1 MDRYGIIGYPLGH
14 SKSPAAFKAAYG
26 GRWPFDLI
34 EGTDFEQLWELFLSR
49 YKAANITAPFKEIAY
64 AKVDIKNPEIEMIR
78 ATNLVI
84 NTPDGVTAYNS
95 DYRGVKQCIIDAGFK
110 AGDTA
115 LVVGAGGA
123 GKAAAAAA
131 KSLGLETAVTNRT
144 MRKAAAMAEFMGLE
158 LLPWEDSQSV
168 DLLIYTVPGPIDGVE
183 RFGSKAVLEA
193 CYAKPTF
200 TREGLAAQGRA
211 YIDGKQWHYQQA
223 IAGYGLM
230 TGEKPDTQATREVYN
245 F

>member
-1 MDRYGIIGYPLGH
+1 MDKFGIIGYPLGH
-14 SKSPAAFKAAYG
+14 SKSPAAFKAAYA
-26 GRWPFDLI
+26 GRWQFDLI
-34 EGTDFEQLWELFLSR
+34 EGTDFEKLWDLFLNE
-49 YKAANITAPFKEIAY
+49 YKAVNITAPYKELAY
-64 AKVDIKNPEIEMIR
+64 AKADIITPEVEMIH

-84 NTPDGVTAYNS
+84 KTAQGIKAYNS
-95 DYRGVKQCIIDAGFK
+95 DFRGVKQCILNAGFK

-131 KSLGLETAVTNRT
+131 KAVGMKTAVTNRT
-144 MRKAAAMAEFMGLE
+144 MRKAEAMAEFMGIE
-158 LLPWEDSQSV
+158 AIPFDKATDA

-200 TREGLAAQGRA
+200 TREGLAAKGIP
-211 YIDGKQWHYQQA
+211 YIDGKYWHFQQA
-223 IAGYGLM
+223 IAGYPLM
-230 TGEKPDTQATREVYN
+230 TGEEPDIEATREAYN